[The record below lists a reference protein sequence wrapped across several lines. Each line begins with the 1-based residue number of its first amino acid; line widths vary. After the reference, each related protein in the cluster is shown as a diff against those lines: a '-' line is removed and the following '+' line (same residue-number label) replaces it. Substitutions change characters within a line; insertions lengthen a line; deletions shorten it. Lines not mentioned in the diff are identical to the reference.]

1 MNKKYEIKNRE
12 PMYKYPKLTVS
23 EIDNFLKKLQQ
34 VHLEM
39 IEKAVYAKQEQGFP
53 EANEIINY
61 IKSKK

>member
-1 MNKKYEIKNRE
+1 MNKKYEIRNSE
-12 PMYKYPKLTVS
+12 PMYKFPKLTVS
-23 EIDNFLKKLQQ
+23 EIDNFLKRLQQ

>member
-1 MNKKYEIKNRE
+1 MNKKYEIQNKE
-12 PMYKYPKLTVS
+12 PMYKFPKLTVN